1 MSHFAR
7 VNSENIVTYVT
18 TVDDSIIT
26 DENGV
31 EREELGI
38 KHLKTTIPDSI
49 NDRWIQTSYNTFKGR
64 HRFGG
69 TPLRKNF
76 AGIGC
81 IYDEVNDAFIPPKPY
96 ESWTLDEE
104 TYTWN
109 SPLPQPELTEEQ
121 FNEGFCYQW
130 SERDQNWR
138 LIEPL

>member
-1 MSHFAR
+1 MAHFAR

-18 TVDDSIIT
+18 VVDDLIIT
-26 DENGV
+26 DENGI
-31 EREELGI
+31 EREELGVE
-38 KHLKTTIPDSI
+38 HLKTTIPDSI
-49 NDRWIQTSYNTFKGR
+49 NDRWIQTSYNTSKGI
-64 HRFGG
+64 HLLGG
-69 TPLRKNF
+69 TPFRKNF
-76 AGIGC
+76 AGIDGT
-81 IYDEVNDAFIPPKPY
+81 YDEVNDAFVPHKPY

-121 FNEGFCYQW
+121 FNEGFSYLW